1 MALLTTWTA
10 ANRYDSTGLKTTY
23 ATETVETEYAGG
35 VDYAY
40 KHTRTRT
47 KNYQYVGLSKEAAYN
62 CVAAMN
68 AKYLRWRLPWKVTI
82 TTPTAQTFTATWS
95 ADGTRKYREPTAS
108 ASASHD
114 AGHIW
119 HVDVQVNEVVEVYS
133 AEAFTET
140 SQIDA
145 LISETYANFG
155 EADWDYDED

>member
-10 ANRYDSTGLKTTY
+10 ANRYDSTGLATAY
-23 ATETVETEYAGG
+23 ATETVATEYASG

-47 KNYQYVGLSKEAAYN
+47 KNYQYVGLSKEAAYS

-82 TTPTAQTFTATWS
+82 TTLTAQTFTATWS
-95 ADGTRKYREPTAS
+95 VDETRKYRELTAS
-108 ASASHD
+108 SSASHD

-145 LISETYANFG
+145 LIAETYANFG